1 MEPMRTLPPEVA
13 RQRAE
18 RAARA
23 LAEDPRVRLVFF
35 FGSAADPERTLPV
48 RDVDL
53 AVLTHEPLDFDG
65 LLDLHDK
72 AGRARGAAY
81 SDGQPRE
88 PGSDAGAVG
97 PRAEAEPLGARGRP
111 GLAPE
116 APQPLRSFRR
126 GFWASGA
133 DSEAPAAI
141 LSFRMALE
149 VQPAGQP
156 EGVAIP
162 PY

>member
-13 RQRAE
+13 RERAE

-72 AGRARGAAY
+72 AGRAAGGEVDLVPLNRAGVVLAREVADTGRCLY
-81 SDGQPRE
+81 AESPELETDWICRTQMQYLDFKWYLDKQWELTGQRLEKRLDGPSR
-88 PGSDAGAVG
+88 
-97 PRAEAEPLGARGRP
+97 
-111 GLAPE
+111 
-116 APQPLRSFRR
+116 
-126 GFWASGA
+126 
-133 DSEAPAAI
+133 
-141 LSFRMALE
+141 
-149 VQPAGQP
+149 
-156 EGVAIP
+156 
-162 PY
+162 